1 MRRGGSSRER
11 GRTPARPTHAGRGRA
26 VLVIAAGVGLCLAY
40 LGGMNRTLELAGE
53 VEQLQRQRDAVRRK
67 VDHLAL
73 ELAEA
78 RRSRTVVREASER
91 LDMRFPSEQLPV
103 LAVQPEAV
111 RGGPSLWTYMEN
123 ALVMAAEGLQ
133 RHLSP
138 EAMAREAAPDS
149 TGGE

>member
-1 MRRGGSSRER
+1 
-11 GRTPARPTHAGRGRA
+11 
-26 VLVIAAGVGLCLAY
+26 
-40 LGGMNRTLELAGE
+40 MNRTLELAGE

-73 ELAEA
+73 QLAEA
-78 RRSRTVVREASER
+78 RRSRTVVREASQR

-138 EAMAREAAPDS
+138 EAMAREAVPDS